1 MPSDYRFEGGSV
13 AIKWDE
19 NGKREIEQNP
29 SLTGNDAI
37 MMKALAHPVRARAL
51 TVLNERMASP
61 SELAEEQ
68 NEAVGYVAYHVRVLR
83 EMELIELVKSRQVRG
98 ATEHFY
104 RGTIKPYLSDDFWER
119 LPKDARNGVS
129 VAGLEVLNQAVKQAF
144 EAGTFDARIDRHLSN
159 LCVELDE
166 EGWRQANELLANC
179 LKGLIQIGA
188 EAESRSNGSKPMRAT
203 FGLMGFESPAK

>member
-1 MPSDYRFEGGSV
+1 M

-19 NGKREIEQNP
+19 NGKREIEPNP
-29 SLTGNDAI
+29 SLTGNDAT

-51 TVLNERMASP
+51 NVLNERMASP
-61 SELAEEQ
+61 SELAAEQ

-119 LPKDARNGVS
+119 LPKDARSGVS

-144 EAGTFDARIDRHLSN
+144 AAGTFDSRVDRHLSN
-159 LCVELDE
+159 LSVNLDE
-166 EGWRQANELLANC
+166 QGWREASDLLTKC
-179 LKGLIQIGA
+179 LKGLIQISA
-188 EAESRSNGSKPMRAT
+188 EAEGRKGNPAMRAT
-203 FGLMGFESPAK
+203 FGLMGFESPSK

>member
-1 MPSDYRFEGGSV
+1 V
-13 AIKWDE
+13 TIKWDE
-19 NGKREIEQNP
+19 SGKREIEPNP
-29 SLTGNDAI
+29 SLTGNDAT

-61 SELAEEQ
+61 SELAAEQ

-104 RGTIKPYLSDDFWER
+104 RGTIKPYLSDDFWEQ
-119 LPKDARNGVS
+119 LPKDARSGVS

-144 EAGTFDARIDRHLSN
+144 AAGTFDARVDRHLSN
-159 LCVELDE
+159 LSVNLDE
-166 EGWRQANELLANC
+166 QGWREAGDLLTQC
-179 LKGLIQIGA
+179 LKGLIQISA
-188 EAESRSNGSKPMRAT
+188 EAESRKGNPAMRAT
-203 FGLMGFESPAK
+203 FGLMGFESPSK

>member
-1 MPSDYRFEGGSV
+1 M

-68 NEAVGYVAYHVRVLR
+68 DEAVGYVAYHVRVLR

-104 RGTIKPYLSDDFWER
+104 RGTIKPYLSDDFWGR

-129 VAGLEVLNQAVKQAF
+129 VAGLEVLNEAVKQAF

-166 EGWRQANELLANC
+166 QGWRQANELLANC

-188 EAESRSNGSKPMRAT
+188 EAEGRSNGSKPMRAT

>member
-1 MPSDYRFEGGSV
+1 M

-29 SLTGNDAI
+29 SLTGNDAV

-51 TVLNERMASP
+51 TVLNARVASP
-61 SELAEEQ
+61 SELAAEQ

-83 EMELIELVKSRQVRG
+83 EKELIELVNSRQVRG

-119 LPKDARNGVS
+119 LPKDARSGVS
-129 VAGLEVLNQAVKQAF
+129 VAGLEVLNEAVKQAF
-144 EAGTFDARIDRHLSN
+144 EEGTFDARVDRHLSN
-159 LCVELDE
+159 LSVNLDE
-166 EGWRQANELLANC
+166 QGWREASTLLEKC

-188 EAESRSNGSKPMRAT
+188 EAEIRKGKPALRAT
-203 FGLMGFESPAK
+203 FGLMGFESPSK

>member
-1 MPSDYRFEGGSV
+1 MT
-13 AIKWDE
+13 IKWDE
-19 NGKREIEQNP
+19 SGKREIEPNP
-29 SLTGNDAI
+29 SLTGNDAT

-61 SELAEEQ
+61 SELAAEQ

-104 RGTIKPYLSDDFWER
+104 RGTIKPYLSDDFWEQ
-119 LPKDARNGVS
+119 LPKDARSGVS

-144 EAGTFDARIDRHLSN
+144 AAGTFDARVDRHLSN
-159 LCVELDE
+159 LSVNLDE
-166 EGWRQANELLANC
+166 QGWREAGDLLTQC
-179 LKGLIQIGA
+179 LKGLIQISA
-188 EAESRSNGSKPMRAT
+188 EAESRKGNPAMRAT
-203 FGLMGFESPAK
+203 FGLMGFESPSK

>member
-1 MPSDYRFEGGSV
+1 M

-68 NEAVGYVAYHVRVLR
+68 DEAVGYVAYHVRVLR

-129 VAGLEVLNQAVKQAF
+129 VAGLEVLNQAGKQAF

-159 LCVELDE
+159 LCIELDE
-166 EGWRQANELLANC
+166 QGWQQANELLANC
-179 LKGLIQIGA
+179 LKGLIQVGA
-188 EAESRSNGSKPMRAT
+188 EAEGRSNGSKPMRAT
-203 FGLMGFESPAK
+203 FGLMGFESPAR

>member
-1 MPSDYRFEGGSV
+1 V

-19 NGKREIEQNP
+19 NGKREIEPNP
-29 SLTGNDAI
+29 SLTGNDAT

-61 SELAEEQ
+61 SELAAEQ

-119 LPKDARNGVS
+119 LPKDARSGVS

-144 EAGTFDARIDRHLSN
+144 AAGTFDARVDRHLSN
-159 LCVELDE
+159 LSVSLDE
-166 EGWRQANELLANC
+166 QGWREASDLLTQC

-188 EAESRSNGSKPMRAT
+188 DAEGRNGKPAMRAT